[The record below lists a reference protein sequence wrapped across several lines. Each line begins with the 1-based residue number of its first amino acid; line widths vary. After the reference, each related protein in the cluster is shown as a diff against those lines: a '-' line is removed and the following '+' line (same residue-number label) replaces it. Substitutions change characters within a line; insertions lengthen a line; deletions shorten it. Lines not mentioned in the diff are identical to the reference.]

1 MAGAHEA
8 LRMKLSR
15 VTMHCLPARAGGRGR
30 AAAGGRKRGGKATF
44 MIETRD
50 LDTRAHGPPP
60 RPRPPSRL
68 ALCIPIA
75 AGRGGLWSLCGAFCG
90 ELVFPPFPLSF
101 CFPLLD
107 SSGSLPYCGGEE
119 GGRAA
124 FLPYGVSSAPP
135 PLAAGECCTWTFP
148 CENAR
153 ACVSH
158 APPRPRPRGS
168 RHTKSFPPG
177 PRRATQSQ

>member
-1 MAGAHEA
+1 M
-8 LRMKLSR
+8 
-15 VTMHCLPARAGGRGR
+15 T
-30 AAAGGRKRGGKATF
+30 
-44 MIETRD
+44 ETRD

-60 RPRPPSRL
+60 WPRPRPPSRL
-68 ALCIPIA
+68 ALCISIA

-90 ELVFPPFPLSF
+90 ELAFPPFPLSF

-177 PRRATQSQ
+177 PRRATQSQWFGYSRTARCQNTRWQESGCLLGTQLGRRAPSPRAPAASS